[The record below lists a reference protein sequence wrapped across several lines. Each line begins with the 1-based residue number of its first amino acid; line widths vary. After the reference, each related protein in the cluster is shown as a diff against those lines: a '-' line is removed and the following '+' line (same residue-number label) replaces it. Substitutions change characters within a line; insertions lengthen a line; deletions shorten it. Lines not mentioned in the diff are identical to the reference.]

1 MELQTKAAEN
11 LNDSLLNNEVTHLI
25 KVLQDKGSISCT
37 DYLLGIKCEV
47 EEMIENESHLT
58 SAELLTP
65 TNIEIRKMYFKY
77 IMFMFKLYPILFDKV
92 ESTVAVI
99 KSTETCFDFYYVR
112 KEILEEI
119 ETEFAR
125 IPEEFFTCPAS
136 TKYHGAFCGGLFRN
150 SITVLMAVL
159 LTYDTYLIPGCN
171 GRLVN
176 YLPVKCACANVAKNY
191 MAILLHDLCK
201 VGKYIYNPTKDV
213 YDYNKNAEPSFQ
225 HGAESYRRMVDA
237 MFFVSKNWELA
248 VAYHMGC
255 FDTSKQETMDFS
267 SITEK
272 VPEVL
277 LLHHA
282 DMIAAKIYHI

>member
-1 MELQTKAAEN
+1 MELHTKEAEN

-25 KVLQDKGSISCT
+25 KVLQNKGKISCT
-37 DYLLGIKCEV
+37 DYLKGIECEIK
-47 EEMIENESHLT
+47 EMIENESRLT
-58 SAELLTP
+58 SAELLTS

-77 IMFMFKLYPILFDKV
+77 IMFMFKLYSAIFKNLD
-92 ESTVAVI
+92 TDAVI
-99 KSTETCFDFYYVR
+99 KSTEVSIDFYYIR
-112 KEILEEI
+112 KNILEEI

-136 TKYHGAFCGGLFRN
+136 TKYHGAFCGGLFRH

-159 LTYDTYLIPGCN
+159 QTYKVYLEP
-171 GRLVN
+171 VSN
-176 YLPVKCACANVAKNY
+176 YNIRNACDSVASNY

-201 VGKYIYNPTKDV
+201 VGKYVYNPTKDV

>member
-1 MELQTKAAEN
+1 
-11 LNDSLLNNEVTHLI
+11 
-25 KVLQDKGSISCT
+25 
-37 DYLLGIKCEV
+37 
-47 EEMIENESHLT
+47 
-58 SAELLTP
+58 
-65 TNIEIRKMYFKY
+65 
-77 IMFMFKLYPILFDKV
+77 
-92 ESTVAVI
+92 
-99 KSTETCFDFYYVR
+99 
-112 KEILEEI
+112 
-119 ETEFAR
+119 
-125 IPEEFFTCPAS
+125 
-136 TKYHGAFCGGLFRN
+136 
-150 SITVLMAVL
+150 MAVL
-159 LTYDTYLIPGCN
+159 QTYEVYLGPASDSNIRN
-171 GRLVN
+171 
-176 YLPVKCACANVAKNY
+176 ACDSLASNY

-201 VGKYIYNPTKDV
+201 VGKYIYNPIKDV

-248 VAYHMGC
+248 VVYHMGC